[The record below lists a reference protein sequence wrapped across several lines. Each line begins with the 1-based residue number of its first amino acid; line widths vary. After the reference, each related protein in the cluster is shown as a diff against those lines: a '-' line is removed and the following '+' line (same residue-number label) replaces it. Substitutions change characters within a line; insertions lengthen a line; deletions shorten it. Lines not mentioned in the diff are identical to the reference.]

1 MIGGHLVKSYSSI
14 QNTVALSSAEAKLT
28 AVVKCSCETIGISQ
42 LAFDWG
48 LDLTGNIYTD
58 SSPALAIVKRKGAG
72 KLRHV
77 RVGQLWVQQ
86 KQEDEE
92 LGYRKVPGDSNLA
105 DVNQGYASGIDS
117 EIQPLDKS

>member
-1 MIGGHLVKSYSSI
+1 MIGGHLLKSYSSI
-14 QNTVALSSAEAKLT
+14 QKTIALSSAEAELT

-58 SSPALAIVKRKGAG
+58 SSSALAIMQSKGAG

-77 RVGQLWVQQ
+77 RVCQLWVQQ
-86 KQEDEE
+86 KQEGEE
-92 LGYRKVPGDSNLA
+92 LVGLA
-105 DVNQGYASGIDS
+105 PATA
-117 EIQPLDKS
+117 